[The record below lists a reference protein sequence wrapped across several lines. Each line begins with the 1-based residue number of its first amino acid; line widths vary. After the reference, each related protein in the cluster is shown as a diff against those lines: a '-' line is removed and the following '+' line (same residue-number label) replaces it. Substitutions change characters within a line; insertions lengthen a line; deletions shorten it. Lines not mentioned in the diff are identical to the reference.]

1 MNRMLK
7 VDQSLLSDEAG
18 QKHVG
23 PLVEAPLNFYVRV
36 LRHQRPTV
44 IVFMVLF
51 MAIALIY
58 LFTATPTYVATAY
71 MVIDTHQLQLLQDPQ
86 EAQHSGGINVDSGMV
101 STQIQLLKSQNVSR
115 AVIGKLRL
123 TDDHEFTSTSFLSA
137 TIGRK

>member
-7 VDQSLLSDEAG
+7 VDHLLSDEAG

-23 PLVEAPLNFYVRV
+23 PPVEAPLNFYVRV

-58 LFTATPTYVATAY
+58 LFTAT
-71 MVIDTHQLQLLQDPQ
+71 
-86 EAQHSGGINVDSGMV
+86 
-101 STQIQLLKSQNVSR
+101 
-115 AVIGKLRL
+115 RL
-123 TDDHEFTSTSFLSA
+123 MSPPLTW
-137 TIGRK
+137 